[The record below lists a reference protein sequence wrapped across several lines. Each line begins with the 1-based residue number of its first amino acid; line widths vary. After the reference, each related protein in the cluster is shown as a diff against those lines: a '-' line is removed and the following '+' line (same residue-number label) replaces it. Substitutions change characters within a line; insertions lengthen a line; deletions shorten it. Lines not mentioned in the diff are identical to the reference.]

1 MASQHSQI
9 KITTIALAN
18 RRRILFTLVTL
29 LCLTNVAEGKIRLA
43 PRGKKN
49 KNKKLRNPQKK
60 ANAQILL
67 KPQKKKATTLKLEA
81 TIGVN
86 EKGQNMLLL
95 SDESVAAVSTAMQ
108 SSNTEVKEE
117 AQKSTQKKAQQEEL
131 KMATQEE
138 EPMEQQVL
146 FYDPAEMKTAAGEI
160 PLPKHVFDAD
170 GNEVDIA
177 GKEAV
182 LVPPQPDPKDAKDD
196 EVSNL
201 LLLTRRIL
209 STGMTM
215 QDYSNAFLHCRNQH
229 HQQLHQQLH
238 QQHHQQL
245 HHRHLKILLHK
256 MTHSVHHTIK

>member
-108 SSNTEVKEE
+108 SSNTEVKE
-117 AQKSTQKKAQQEEL
+117 
-131 KMATQEE
+131 
-138 EPMEQQVL
+138 
-146 FYDPAEMKTAAGEI
+146 
-160 PLPKHVFDAD
+160 
-170 GNEVDIA
+170 
-177 GKEAV
+177 
-182 LVPPQPDPKDAKDD
+182 
-196 EVSNL
+196 
-201 LLLTRRIL
+201 
-209 STGMTM
+209 
-215 QDYSNAFLHCRNQH
+215 
-229 HQQLHQQLH
+229 
-238 QQHHQQL
+238 
-245 HHRHLKILLHK
+245 
-256 MTHSVHHTIK
+256 

>member
-1 MASQHSQI
+1 
-9 KITTIALAN
+9 
-18 RRRILFTLVTL
+18 
-29 LCLTNVAEGKIRLA
+29 
-43 PRGKKN
+43 
-49 KNKKLRNPQKK
+49 
-60 ANAQILL
+60 
-67 KPQKKKATTLKLEA
+67 
-81 TIGVN
+81 
-86 EKGQNMLLL
+86 
-95 SDESVAAVSTAMQ
+95 
-108 SSNTEVKEE
+108 
-117 AQKSTQKKAQQEEL
+117 
-131 KMATQEE
+131 MATQEE